1 MKMIFTGKVSGE
13 KTVLAAGA
21 RHTVKAQAGEQYGLV
36 DEVTGLVPD
45 GVEADRSGDDL
56 ILRKK
61 EDSTE
66 VRIEGFWEEC
76 QPGETQCTAVFNVV
90 GENGQVTEAV
100 LTQDGPVLENFTA
113 GQSGTLAGGINNGI
127 IWGGIAFGAG
137 LAAIALAAG
146 GGGGS
151 SRHKRTAEGEQK
163 PLQPD
168 GNGKA
173 DAEEAAVAAATAAV
187 EAAEAADQAA
197 KDKLAELNA
206 DNLITPEEKAQLE
219 AAKQNADTLKGE
231 ADSAVKAL
239 PDTAAEKGGLQD
251 RVDALDGIQVPEVND
266 QDGNGKADAEEA
278 AVAAATAAVEAAEAA
293 DQAAKDKL
301 AELNA
306 DNLITPEEKAQ
317 LEAAKQNADTLKG
330 EADSAVKALPD
341 TAAEKGG
348 LQDRV
353 DALDGIQVPEVNDQ
367 DGNGKADAEEAAF
380 NNAKAH
386 LEKALNTVYQP
397 NDDLYA
403 VYKSAFNK
411 PTGNPEA
418 STTSWRE
425 VLNQNGVSGFS
436 VDKGHDAAYRYTY
449 NGLDGDDVISTAYSV
464 GGTGRSMVSRND
476 MVINTNGGDDIISVG
491 MDYGRSYSA
500 GYTDKKYATNT
511 GAGDDIMMIG
521 LGNNKVGVHLR
532 DDLSLRIVDR
542 DDTINNGELLLPVSQ
557 YDKGTGGI
565 ISSTSINMGDGNDT
579 LLAFGYEGFGK
590 AIVNTNIDLG
600 AGNDIIHVNGDVEAV
615 NIKGGE
621 GMDTLAISHG
631 TLSTTDFSG
640 FEVIELGDNNGGIN
654 VIASALVHSGVDA
667 IEGGILK
674 ITGTS
679 NARVNLD
686 GNDWKSGGVLSED
699 GVNYNVYTHDAAPD
713 IKILIDEHITN
724 VV

>member
-163 PLQPD
+163 PVQPEGGQETGKTNVSSTGSTKPEGGNSSGHVTD
-168 GNGKA
+168 ANGNGKA
-173 DAEEAAVAAATAAV
+173 DTAEQAVADAEAAVK
-187 EAAEAADQAA
+187 AAEAKKAEADDAAAQAD
-197 KDKLAELNA
+197 KDGNG
-206 DNLITPEEKAQLE
+206 LITPEEAKAVEDANVALE
-219 AAKQNADTLKGE
+219 AAKQAAQEAVNKVPDADKGN
-231 ADSAVKAL
+231 
-239 PDTAAEKGGLQD
+239 LQD
-251 RVDALDGIQVPEVND
+251 RVDALTPAQVPDVTDAN
-266 QDGNGKADAEEA
+266 GNGKADTVEQ
-278 AVAAATAAVEAAEAA
+278 AVA
-293 DQAAKDKL
+293 D
-301 AELNA
+301 
-306 DNLITPEEKAQ
+306 
-317 LEAAKQNADTLKG
+317 
-330 EADSAVKALPD
+330 
-341 TAAEKGG
+341 
-348 LQDRV
+348 
-353 DALDGIQVPEVNDQ
+353 
-367 DGNGKADAEEAAF
+367 
-380 NNAKAH
+380 AKAH

-403 VYKSAFNK
+403 VYKFGFNK

-436 VDKGHDAAYRYTY
+436 VDQGHDGSYRYIY

-464 GGTGRSMVSRND
+464 GGTGRTMVSRND
-476 MVINTNGGDDIISVG
+476 MVINTNAGDDIISVG

-500 GYTDKKYATNT
+500 GYTDKKYVTNM

-542 DDTINNGELLLPVSQ
+542 DDTINNGELLFPVSQ

-565 ISSTSINMGDGNDT
+565 ISSTTINMGDGNDT
-579 LLAFGYEGFGK
+579 LLAFGYEGGAK
-590 AIVNTNIDLG
+590 AIVNSNIDLG

-615 NIKGGE
+615 NIKGGA

-631 TLSTTDFSG
+631 TLTTTDFSG

-679 NARVNLD
+679 NTRVNLD
-686 GNDWKSGGVLSED
+686 GNDWKFGGPLSED
-699 GVNYNVYTHDAAPD
+699 GVNYNVYTHDAAPG

-724 VV
+724 VM